1 MMILAFHVATSGL
14 VQYKDAN
21 NVSIRSN
28 HPSQPH
34 IVELA
39 AKLVDTETGEV
50 EQEIDQVVMPDG
62 WVSGQ
67 KAIDVHGIS
76 NEMANK
82 TGMPEKDVVAQY
94 LALWQSADIRVSHS
108 ISFFNRII
116 RIGLKRFHPDVIADE
131 VWKDKELYYCTKT
144 NADCGKANK
153 LPDVYQAY
161 TGQILKG
168 PRNAM
173 DNVNAILDI
182 YYRQKFGADCVL
194 PSDLAK

>member
-1 MMILAFHVATSGL
+1 MILAFHVATSGL
-14 VQYKDAN
+14 VQYPKKGEHP
-21 NVSIRSN
+21 IRSN
-28 HPSQPH
+28 DPRQPH

-39 AKLVDTETGEV
+39 AQLVDGETGEV

-82 TGMPEKDVVAQY
+82 VGMPEKDVVAQY
-94 LALWQSADIRVSHS
+94 LDLWKSADVRVSHS
-108 ISFFNRII
+108 IRFFNRII

-131 VWKDKELYYCTKT
+131 VWKDSNLYYCTQV

-161 TGQILKG
+161 TGKILKG
-168 PRNAM
+168 PRNSM

-194 PSDLAK
+194 PSELAK